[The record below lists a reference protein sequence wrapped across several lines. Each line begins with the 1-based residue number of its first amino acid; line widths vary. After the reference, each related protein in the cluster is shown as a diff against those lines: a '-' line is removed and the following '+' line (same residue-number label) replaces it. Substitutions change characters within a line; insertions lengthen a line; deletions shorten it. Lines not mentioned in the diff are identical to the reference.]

1 MLSVRDTLVD
11 LELRAWHL
19 FFKYQYNALY
29 IKAPIWYAL
38 GN

>member
-1 MLSVRDTLVD
+1 